1 MAALCFRI
9 KVMNEK
15 EILQHRR
22 ALLSEGTDATF
33 EVPLRF
39 SKAFIGEFV
48 NPAGEKKVGRIIEG
62 IASTEDKDQQGEVV
76 MQDKM
81 DCDYLLDKGYVN
93 WNHSHAPEDQ
103 IGKPL
108 EVIKLPGGKDTP
120 GGKPATFFK
129 AALFEGMPRAD
140 AVWALSKAIEDSQ
153 GVGADRMLGFS
164 VEGGVRT
171 RQGHILVETVVRHMA
186 VTHEPVNAQSTA
198 RCVMAKSQGF
208 QVKGDVV
215 IDTLD
220 NNVPHFIF
228 KSFGQMVASI
238 ARPVYN
244 GKNVV
249 KTIGTQDIKPGIKE
263 FLTKKRVKGTS
274 PQELL
279 QDLYSVC
286 KSGRRCHDG
295 HIFAKGRL
303 GALDHLMNC
312 RDFSPEQAADTLAI
326 FIKAVQ

>member
-1 MAALCFRI
+1 
-9 KVMNEK
+9 MNEK
-15 EILQHRR
+15 DILRHRK
-22 ALLSEGTDATF
+22 ALMSEGTDATF
-33 EVPLRF
+33 EVPLLF

-48 NPAGEKKVGRIIEG
+48 NAEGEKKVGRIIEG

-81 DCDYLLDKGYVN
+81 DCSYLLEKGYVN

-129 AALFEGMPRAD
+129 ATLFEGMPRAD
-140 AVWALSKAIEDSQ
+140 AVWALSKAIEDSH
-153 GVGADRMLGFS
+153 GVGSDRMLGFS

-208 QVKGDVV
+208 RVQGDVF

-228 KSFGQMVASI
+228 KSFGQLVASI
-238 ARPVYN
+238 AKPVSGN
-244 GKNVV
+244 KIKEVV
-249 KTIGTQDIKPGIKE
+249 KTIGTQDAKPAIKE
-263 FLTKKRVKGTS
+263 FLSTKKVSGTS
-274 PQELL
+274 PEELL
-279 QDLYSVC
+279 RNVYSVC

-295 HIFAKGRL
+295 FVFTKGRN

-312 RDFSPEQAADTLAI
+312 RGMTAESAADTLAI
-326 FIKAVQ
+326 LIKAVRY